1 MEGPTELSEFKRQ
14 AIKKSDEFK
23 QRMNG
28 LKLKNEQLQRE
39 SDLAREKITESTENN
54 RVMQETIKAL
64 KLEFE
69 GFRAG
74 KDAYIEKL

>member
-1 MEGPTELSEFKRQ
+1 MVAQEIL
-14 AIKKSDEFK
+14 
-23 QRMNG
+23 
-28 LKLKNEQLQRE
+28 E
-39 SDLAREKITESTENN
+39 SDLAREKITKSTENE

-74 KDAYIEKL
+74 KEAYIEKLEDET

>member
-1 MEGPTELSEFKRQ
+1 M
-14 AIKKSDEFK
+14 SDEFK

-28 LKLKNEQLQRE
+28 LKLKNEQLQKE
-39 SDLAREKITESTENN
+39 SDLAREKITESTENE
-54 RVMQETIKAL
+54 RVMQEKIKAL

>member
-28 LKLKNEQLQRE
+28 LKLKNEQLQKE
-39 SDLAREKITESTENN
+39 SDLAREKITESMENN

>member
-28 LKLKNEQLQRE
+28 LKLKNEQL
-39 SDLAREKITESTENN
+39 
-54 RVMQETIKAL
+54 
-64 KLEFE
+64 
-69 GFRAG
+69 
-74 KDAYIEKL
+74 